1 MINYISATVLLL
13 VVFADVKRNGHRIV
27 LNPFFWASVFSFFYV
42 ILPSLFVD
50 EINLLYSWSI
60 LAESIIASNFVT
72 FGFACILAI
81 VYCFNLSN
89 KVLSVQSSYV
99 KQASPIIILIW
110 WTLTVYI
117 LYALLYKISIG
128 NEGREFFIYDGK
140 FNDPFK
146 IKNIAYALIV
156 VSVCMFFDKR
166 RFWVFIPNILIGI
179 VDFLDGSRTSAFVS
193 LVPIYVCAAVYAQ
206 SLFVLPLIIFGIGM
220 SVLGVFRMEHT
231 YFDVPIYIDMLG
243 EFRETYIPLPLLLR
257 DSVYIGAAGFDD
269 FIATISLGILQPFRD
284 YLSDNYIFTGRFIA
298 DYIDRGY
305 GLASN
310 IIIEPFIYGYVV
322 APLVWL
328 FFLVWL
334 VLLKHLMCCS
344 STIPRVVFAC
354 VSIICLRLT
363 VREGF
368 ASSFGLFLLIV
379 IFYTVPLLFVNKIRR
394 LKPIK

>member
-13 VVFADVKRNGHRIV
+13 VIFADVMRNGHRIV
-27 LNPFFWASVFSFFYV
+27 LNPFFWASVFTLLYV

-50 EINLLYSWSI
+50 EINFLYRWSI
-60 LAESIIASNFVT
+60 LDESIIASNFVA
-72 FGFACILAI
+72 FGFSCILAI
-81 VYCFNLSN
+81 VYCFNFSNETLSI
-89 KVLSVQSSYV
+89 KSSDV
-99 KQASPIIILIW
+99 RNASPIIACIW
-110 WTLTVYI
+110 WALTVYI
-117 LYALLYKISIG
+117 LCALLYKISVG
-128 NEGREFFIYDGK
+128 NEGREFFIYDGR

-156 VSVCMFFDKR
+156 VSVCMFFDKG

-179 VDFLDGSRTSAFVS
+179 FDFLDGSRTSAFVS
-193 LVPIYVCAAVYAQ
+193 LVPIYVCATVYAE
-206 SLFVLPLIIFGIGM
+206 SLFAMPLILFGLSM
-220 SVLGVFRMEHT
+220 SVLGIFRIEHT
-231 YFDVPIYIDMLG
+231 YFEVPIYIDMLG
-243 EFRETYIPLPLLLR
+243 EFRETYIPLPLLIR
-257 DSVYIGAAGFDD
+257 DSVYIGAAGFGD

-284 YLSDNYIFTGRFIA
+284 YLTDNYIFTGKFIA

-310 IIIEPFIYGYVV
+310 IIIEPFIYGYDF

-334 VLLKHLMCCS
+334 VILKRLISCTPS
-344 STIPRVVFAC
+344 NPRVVLVC
-354 VSIICLRLT
+354 VSIICIRLT

-368 ASSFGLFLLIV
+368 ASSFGLFLLVVIV
-379 IFYTVPLLFVNKIRR
+379 YTAPLLLLNEVRR